1 MRKHEQPRL
10 RALTGA
16 LLAGA
21 CMIGTGAAAAEGT
34 FHLEKVVTI
43 RGGDSGWD
51 YNSLDERR
59 NRIFIAH
66 RKEGLHV
73 YDIKS
78 GKVIRTLGQSAG
90 ANTSALA
97 PEFDLGIAGTTDG
110 HVVVFRLS
118 TLKTLVRYKS
128 DTDGFDGAAYD
139 PVSKR
144 FAIVGEADED
154 KKQTPVLLFDAR
166 TGKPAGSVVVDSV
179 KVDAPRA
186 DNQGNIWMPL
196 RDRAALARVDVR
208 TMRLAATVPLEAGC
222 RKPSALELDHADRRI
237 YVGCRGDEQT
247 PPRMLVV
254 DADGATTITSVPI
267 GRGVDEVMYDA
278 RHRQIMTANGED
290 GSLSVIDKQSA
301 DRYRLIETIGTR
313 PLARTGVLDERTG
326 KIYLVNAQYVKRNG
340 GDDEDSLHFV
350 PDTFTVLT
358 YARRTR

>member
-1 MRKHEQPRL
+1 MNKHLQPRHSL
-10 RALTGA
+10 IAGA

-21 CMIGTGAAAAEGT
+21 CIAGSGAAAAAPT

-43 RGGDSGWD
+43 PGGDSGWD
-51 YNSLDERR
+51 YPSLDARR
-59 NRIFIAH
+59 NRMFIAH
-66 RKEGLHV
+66 RNEGLHV

-78 GKVIRTLGQSAG
+78 GKVIRTLAQSAG

-97 PEFDLGIAGTTDG
+97 PEFDLGIVGTRDG

-118 TLKTLVRYKS
+118 TLATLARYKS
-128 DTDGFDGAAYD
+128 TTDSFDGAAYD

-166 TGKPAGSVVVDSV
+166 TGQPAGSVVIDSV

-186 DNQGNIWMPL
+186 DHQGNVWMPL

-208 TMRLAATVPLEAGC
+208 AMRLAATVPLEAGC
-222 RKPSALELDHADRRI
+222 RKPAALELDRPDRRI

-247 PPRMLVV
+247 APRLLVV
-254 DADGATTITSVPI
+254 DADTVATVASVPI

-290 GSLSVIDKQSA
+290 GSLSVIGKLSA
-301 DRYRLIETIGTR
+301 DRYQPVETIGTR

-326 KIYLVNAQYVKRNG
+326 KIYLVNAQYYKRA
-340 GDDEDSLHFV
+340 GDDGDEDSLHFV
-350 PDTFTVLT
+350 PNTFSVLT
-358 YARRTR
+358 YTR